1 MNRWGG
7 QECHLRAPLVVIHSS
22 PLVHKNFHSID
33 TSKTKKANATY
44 HKTGCIKHKVGH
56 NRYLSGF
63 HNEILHPSNR
73 TSKENVNARRVL
85 MEVVKPHFPC
95 TNKTGVYLRRNKW
108 TLVRLRALANSPDP
122 ATINR

>member
-1 MNRWGG
+1 M
-7 QECHLRAPLVVIHSS
+7 VIHSS

-33 TSKTKKANATY
+33 TSKKKQANATY

-73 TSKENVNARRVL
+73 TTQENKNARQVL

-95 TNKTGVYLRRNKW
+95 TDKSGVYLRRNKW
-108 TLVRLRALANSPDP
+108 TLVRLRELANSPERI
-122 ATINR
+122 TLKK